1 MSKPGFVIC
10 KDKSTKEYFTTTS
23 AYDRPRWVSL
33 DESTVF
39 PTAEIAQAA
48 AKKLWGYGAYAA
60 TPVSLSEAAHI
71 DFELPDEE
79 LESASPDLP
88 PGDEFDGL
96 SPEDVDVLDSPADDE
111 SAYGADGEL
120 EGDGIDPLDAE
131 GELNGD
137 DPDLDASTPADDE
150 SAYGA
155 DGELEG
161 DGIDPMGGEL
171 DDELDPL
178 TDENDE
184 NAISPAELD
193 MLDRARTNESVLME
207 LSKGT
212 LKSYLRKAVKSTQE
226 LVTNG
231 DMVKGVD
238 RAKKTAWASGK
249 LKEKTLTKESV
260 EVKKQ
265 TYKDA
270 AETDAVPGRD
280 TYSDY
285 PDCDKVPTPSSI
297 SAALR
302 SVVRKFKQSAE
313 AADTRDDVRASQ
325 DLTVADA
332 IQQLLDDLSQGTVDG
347 IKQAQIHMTSYM
359 TPITQHIPP
368 EVVKFIASG
377 GKQSTLKDM
386 FGAKWEQHR
395 SEKQ

>member
-1 MSKPGFVIC
+1 
-10 KDKSTKEYFTTTS
+10 
-23 AYDRPRWVSL
+23 L
-33 DESTVF
+33 D
-39 PTAEIAQAA
+39 
-48 AKKLWGYGAYAA
+48 
-60 TPVSLSEAAHI
+60 EAAHI
-71 DFELPDEE
+71 DFELPDDSE
-79 LESASPDLP
+79 LGDAGAELP
-88 PGDEFDGL
+88 PEDELDGL
-96 SPEDVDVLDSPADDE
+96 PPEDVDTLEAPADDESGYGADGELDGEGIDPIGDELDDELDPDAPVDDE

-120 EGDGIDPLDAE
+120 DGEGIDPID
-131 GELNGD
+131 
-137 DPDLDASTPADDE
+137 S
-150 SAYGA
+150 
-155 DGELEG
+155 ELEG
-161 DGIDPMGGEL
+161 DL
-171 DDELDPL
+171 DSELDPL

-193 MLDRARTNESVLME
+193 MMDRTNESILTE

-226 LVTNG
+226 LVNNG

-249 LKEKTLTKESV
+249 LKEKMFTKESV
-260 EVKKQ
+260 DVKQ
-265 TYKDA
+265 IQYGDSV
-270 AETDAVPGRD
+270 ETDEVPARG
-280 TYSDY
+280 TYSNY

-297 SAALR
+297 TAALR
-302 SVVRKFKQSAE
+302 TVVKKFKQSAE

-377 GKQSTLKDM
+377 GKQSTLKDL
-386 FGAKWEQHR
+386 FGAKWDQHR
-395 SEKQ
+395 SDKQ